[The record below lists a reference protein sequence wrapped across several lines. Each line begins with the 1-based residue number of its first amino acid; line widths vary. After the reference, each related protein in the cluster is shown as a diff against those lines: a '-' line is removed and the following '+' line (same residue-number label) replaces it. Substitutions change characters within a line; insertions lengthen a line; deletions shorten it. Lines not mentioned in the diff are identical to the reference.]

1 MNQSSDQ
8 SRLDL
13 LREALPYIQRFKG
26 KIFVVK
32 FSGKATEERAT
43 LFSLAEEVAL
53 LHNVGIRTC
62 VVHGGG
68 KQLSEL
74 AAQLGVEQTIIN
86 GRRITDDATLDI
98 AKMVFAGKIN
108 TEILAALRSTGAPA
122 VGLSGIDG
130 NLVEAVRRPI
140 GEVFNHATGASET
153 IDYGHVGDVVEV
165 NTGVLEVLLT
175 NDYLPV
181 VASLAAD
188 AQGGVF
194 NINADTL
201 AAEIAVHLQA
211 EKLVLLGDT
220 NGIYL
225 DPHDSATKLP
235 RLTAAEASRLIT
247 EGTASGG
254 MIPKLQ
260 SITSL
265 LERGVHSAHIIN
277 GNRRNSLLAEVFTD
291 EGTGTM
297 VVR

>member
-1 MNQSSDQ
+1 MNTDTEQP
-8 SRLDL
+8 RLDL

-32 FSGKATEERAT
+32 FSGKVTEERAT

-53 LHNVGIRTC
+53 LHNVGIRVC

-86 GRRITDDATLDI
+86 GRRITDDATLDM

-165 NTGVLEVLLT
+165 NTGVLQVLLT

-220 NGIYL
+220 DGIYL
-225 DPHDSATKLP
+225 DPRDSATKLS
-235 RLTAAEASRLIT
+235 RLTADEAARLIA

-260 SITSL
+260 SITRL

-297 VVR
+297 VGR